1 MWKWKARKLRSEVC
15 LVAGTL
21 KVQRKCYV
29 SFRNIKTC
37 LDGAFLLC
45 IVCPVESHEYLSCAW
60 QTCASTFQS
69 VVSILSFFS
78 HCYKIPSGVPNTICS
93 GDASLFI
100 LALPLITVN
109 FWVYIKK
116 FYFGYIW
123 FDFEMAVSKLSKSC
137 ISSIRW
143 FIFTS
148 DFTFGG
154 ISFSFVLVFYLYW
167 PIILIS
173 AFYKMPLGLFTW
185 QKGGNIITCGYL
197 IWTE

>member
-45 IVCPVESHEYLSCAW
+45 IVCFVESHEYLSCAW

-78 HCYKIPSGVPNTICS
+78 HCYKIPPGVPNTTCS

-123 FDFEMAVSKLSKSC
+123 FWNGSVKIVEIMYF
-137 ISSIRW
+137 
-143 FIFTS
+143 
-148 DFTFGG
+148 
-154 ISFSFVLVFYLYW
+154 
-167 PIILIS
+167 
-173 AFYKMPLGLFTW
+173 FYKMIYIHFRFYFW
-185 QKGGNIITCGYL
+185 WHL
-197 IWTE
+197 I